1 MRTKLLKVAV
11 CATALKI
18 AQHGN
23 IDMVSIKPKLLH
35 SLIKKICSVFVV
47 VGERA
52 KLRSRN
58 SKLMRNARKFL

>member
-1 MRTKLLKVAV
+1 
-11 CATALKI
+11 LKI

-23 IDMVSIKPKLLH
+23 IDMVSIKSKLLH
-35 SLIKKICSVFVV
+35 SPIKKICSVFVV
-47 VGERA
+47 VREIA